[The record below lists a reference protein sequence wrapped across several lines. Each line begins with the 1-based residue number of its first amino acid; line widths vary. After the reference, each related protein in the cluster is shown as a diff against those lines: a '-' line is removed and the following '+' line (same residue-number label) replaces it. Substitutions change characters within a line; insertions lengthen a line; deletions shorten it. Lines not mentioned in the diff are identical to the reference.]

1 MFADFHKLKPG
12 PGFNRVWLPSGT
24 PATPTPQVQRK
35 QGGTVPPLIKKKN
48 FAFQDLD
55 EIYKNI

>member
-24 PATPTPQVQRK
+24 PATPTPRYSENKVGLFLR
-35 QGGTVPPLIKKKN
+35 LLKKKN